1 MLGFLG
7 VCFVSFVHPIDF
19 RYGSEMMRGV
29 FSQENKLELMLRV
42 EGALAEAHAEFSE
55 IPKAL
60 MKVIVEKASTKFVK
74 LERVEEIEKEI
85 QHDVMAM
92 VIALSE
98 QCGESGKYV
107 HLGATSYDIVDTVLA
122 LQLKEALAIIRNE
135 MILLLRIVTDLAD
148 THRRTLCVGRTHGV
162 HAEPYIF
169 GHKFAVWADE
179 IIRHIERLDACKEKV
194 CVGKMTGAVGTQAA
208 FGINAEKLQDF
219 VMKNL
224 GIKSAEISTQIVSRD
239 RIGELICLLALISS
253 SMDKFATEIRNL
265 QRTEIGEVEEPFREE
280 AQVGSSAMPHKRN
293 PWKSERVSGL
303 ARILRGLVIPALEN
317 VITWHERDL
326 ANSSSERC
334 MIPEIF
340 MLLEEQFRT
349 FTKVLEGLK
358 ISKENLKKNLKLTKG
373 LIMSEALMILLTRKG
388 MGRQEAH
395 ELVRKI
401 AIKSVKEG
409 QSFEKLV
416 LEESEITALCTLEEL
431 KKALK
436 PKNFI
441 GTAPKQVLRIVR
453 KARKILKKEEVL

>member
-1 MLGFLG
+1 M
-7 VCFVSFVHPIDF
+7 SFVHPIDF
-19 RYGSEMMRGV
+19 RYGSEVMRGV
-29 FSQENKLELMLRV
+29 FSQENRLGLMLRV
-42 EGALAEAHAEFSE
+42 EGALAKAQAGLGE
-55 IPKAL
+55 IPESA
-60 MKVIVEKASTKFVK
+60 MKVIVEKASTEFVK

-92 VIALSE
+92 VKALSE
-98 QCGESGKYV
+98 QCDEAGKYV

-122 LQLKEALAIIRNE
+122 LQLKEAIAVIRKE
-135 MILLLRIVTDLAD
+135 LISLLRVVTDLAD
-148 THRRTLCVGRTHGV
+148 SHRRSLCVGRTHGM
-162 HAEPYIF
+162 HAEPYVL
-169 GHKFAVWADE
+169 GHKFAVWTDE
-179 IIRHIERLDACKEKV
+179 IIRHIERLDGCKERG

-208 FGINAEKLQDF
+208 LGKNAEKIQEI

-253 SMDKFATEIRNL
+253 SLDKYATEIRNL

-280 AQVGSSAMPHKRN
+280 SQVGSSAMPHKRN

-303 ARILRGLVIPALEN
+303 ARILRGLVISALEN
-317 VITWHERDL
+317 VISWHERDL
-326 ANSSSERC
+326 TNSSSERC
-334 MIPEIF
+334 MIPESF
-340 MLLEEQFRT
+340 MLLEEQLRT

-358 ISKENLKKNLKLTKG
+358 VSKEKMKKNLKFTKG
-373 LIMSEALMILLTRKG
+373 LIMSESVMILLTKKG
-388 MGRQEAH
+388 MGRQKAH

-409 QSFEKLV
+409 KSFEKSV
-416 LEESEITALCTLEEL
+416 LEESEITTLCTPEEI

-441 GTAPKQVLRIVR
+441 GTAPKQVLKIVR
-453 KARKILKKEEVL
+453 KARKILKKEEQ